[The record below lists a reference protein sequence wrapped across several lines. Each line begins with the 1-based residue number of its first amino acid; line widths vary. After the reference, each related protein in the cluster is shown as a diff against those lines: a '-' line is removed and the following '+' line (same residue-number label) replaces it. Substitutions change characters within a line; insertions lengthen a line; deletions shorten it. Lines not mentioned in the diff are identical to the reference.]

1 MAILSVL
8 AITFFLL
15 GLAQVAKRMRPFLAS
30 CAAVLLVVAVGWTA
44 LTAFA

>member
-15 GLAQVAKRMRPFLAS
+15 GLAQVAKRLRVFLAA
-30 CAAVLLVVAVGWTA
+30 CAGGLLVLVIGWSAITA
-44 LTAFA
+44 LT